1 MVREGVRL
9 PPVPLPS
16 LPRQRLLS
24 QRQRRCTL
32 RLPSPHQRL
41 QSQLQQRSIR
51 LLFITHLPRHS
62 TQPLLQSNQ
71 RPLHRIRLLFIT
83 HLPRHNTQPLLQNNR
98 RPLHNT
104 HLLRHLTQLHL
115 MHLTLHSAHPLLY
128 CTHLLLRPPRPQL

>member
-9 PPVPLPS
+9 RPVPLPS

-24 QRQRRCTL
+24 PR
-32 RLPSPHQRL
+32 QRL
-41 QSQLQQRSIR
+41 QSQLQQR
-51 LLFITHLPRHS
+51 
-62 TQPLLQSNQ
+62 
-71 RPLHRIRLLFIT
+71 RIRLLFIT
-83 HLPRHNTQPLLQNNR
+83 RLPPHSIQPLLQNNR

-115 MHLTLHSAHPLLY
+115 MHLTLHSTLLPLLY